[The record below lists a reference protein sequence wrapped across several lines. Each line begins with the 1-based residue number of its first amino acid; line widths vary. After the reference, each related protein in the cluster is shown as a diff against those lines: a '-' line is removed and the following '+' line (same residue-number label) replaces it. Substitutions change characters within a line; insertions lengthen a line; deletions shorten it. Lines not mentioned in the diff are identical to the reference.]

1 MSLVA
6 DLSGKRAL
14 ITGASSDGFGAYFA
28 HILSAAGAHVVVAA
42 RRLERLHDLVR
53 DIEAK
58 GGRATALEMDVTK
71 SESVRDSV
79 AAAGALDILV
89 NNAGIERAAALL
101 DQTEENYDAVMDTNL
116 KGVWTVA
123 TEVARSMRDRGKG
136 GSIINIASIAGFGTM
151 AWGAPYCISKAGVVH
166 LTKQMALE
174 LARFQI
180 RVNAIA
186 PGFFETDINRHFL
199 ETDAGKSLIKR
210 IPMRRTGE
218 MSDIDGALLLLASE
232 ASAFMTGSIITVDGG
247 HVLNP
252 L

>member
-151 AWGAPYCISKAGVVH
+151 AWGAPYCI
-166 LTKQMALE
+166 
-174 LARFQI
+174 
-180 RVNAIA
+180 
-186 PGFFETDINRHFL
+186 
-199 ETDAGKSLIKR
+199 
-210 IPMRRTGE
+210 
-218 MSDIDGALLLLASE
+218 
-232 ASAFMTGSIITVDGG
+232 
-247 HVLNP
+247 
-252 L
+252 